1 MISGFPMTASGPPSV
16 CANFGP
22 IQQICISSHPHSET
36 GLKARTFLAFVKTLL
51 RSTMQFHRDPSPDP
65 AASSVRSRRAWV
77 KLTVAAVCA
86 TIAIGALVAWRVSSA
101 RKEEKKTEAQVVLE
115 FAPADLS
122 TVESGAL
129 SRTLSFSGSLSPV
142 IQSTVKSKVSGE
154 VKMVLVREG
163 ERVTQGQVLAQIDT
177 ADLKARLDA
186 QVAALEEARARSSI
200 AEKNRETNLKLL
212 QQNFISQNAFDTTH
226 STFEASSASVRSA
239 EAQVRLARNAMQD
252 AVVRAPI
259 NGILAKRMVNGGEKV
274 GPDSPMFT
282 VVDLTKMEIE
292 APAPASEIP
301 AVQIGQMASFKVDGF
316 GERVFE
322 GRVERI
328 NPITEQGSRSITLY
342 LSVAN
347 RDGVLKGGMFVKG
360 YLVLDKTQASA
371 VVPVAA
377 VREDA
382 GQTYVFTMEGSK
394 LAKRNIVLGL
404 REEQAG
410 LVEVKSGLKAGAQ
423 VVSARMVGLKDG
435 VSAVVKSPPA
445 VPAIPPASAKA
456 G

>member
-1 MISGFPMTASGPPSV
+1 MQSDHAPSHESV
-16 CANFGP
+16 G
-22 IQQICISSHPHSET
+22 SSIR
-36 GLKARTFLAFVKTLL
+36 G
-51 RSTMQFHRDPSPDP
+51 
-65 AASSVRSRRAWV
+65 RRAWV
-77 KLTVAAVCA
+77 KLTVAGVCA
-86 TIAIGALVAWRVSSA
+86 AIAIGALVAWRVSA
-101 RKEEKKTEAQVVLE
+101 DRKEEKKTEAQVVLE
-115 FAPADLS
+115 FAPADLT
-122 TVESGAL
+122 TVENREL
-129 SRTLSFSGSLSPV
+129 SRNLSFSGSLSPV
-142 IQSTVKSKVSGE
+142 LQSTVKSKVSGE
-154 VKMVLVREG
+154 VKSVLAREG
-163 ERVTQGQVLAQIDT
+163 ERVKQGQVLAQIDT
-177 ADLKARLDA
+177 ADLQARLDA
-186 QVAALEEARARSSI
+186 QVAALEEAKARGSI

-239 EAQVRLARNAMQD
+239 EAQVRLARNAKQD

-259 NGILAKRMVNGGEKV
+259 NGILAKKMVNAGEKV

-282 VVDLTKMEIE
+282 VVDLSKMEIE

-301 AVQIGQMASFKVDGF
+301 TIQVGQMASFKVDGF

-328 NPITEQGSRSITLY
+328 NPVTEQGSRSITLY

-360 YLVLDKTQASA
+360 LLTLAKTQASA
-371 VVPVAA
+371 VVPLAA

-382 GQTYVFTMEGSK
+382 GQTFVFTLEDGKVARRSV
-394 LAKRNIVLGL
+394 VLGL

-410 LVEVKSGLKAGAQ
+410 LVEVKSGLEVGAQ
-423 VVSARMVGLKDG
+423 VVSARMVALKAG
-435 VSAVVKSPPA
+435 ASAVVKSPQAAPA
-445 VPAIPPASAKA
+445 VPAASAKA